1 MVHNLRVVHRR
12 LDIGLSS
19 TRRCSNDLL
28 FAATVPLSRSTQSLD
43 HSPAFDAA
51 SPKRSRSSRLYLHAT
66 PLHQPTGDPNLHVM
80 RKLDLGP
87 PSTRRC
93 TSNYFLQ
100 PNCHTN
106 DSLFFATVPLHT
118 IVHLP
123 LTLPHHQRSLEQ
135 RLTATVCSP
144 TAIRTIYCS
153 WHSSHTSVA
162 CPALNLRR
170 CNNSASSN
178 ITLLETQPTSPSSSS
193 WTSGLPGGLYVATQQ
208 YTHILSVNNTMHFFA
223 VNNI

>member
-66 PLHQPTGDPNLHVM
+66 PLHQPTGDPNFHAM

-93 TSNYFLQ
+93 TSNYFLS
-100 PNCHTN
+100 PNCHSN
-106 DSLFFATVPLHT
+106 DSLFLALAP
-118 IVHLP
+118 
-123 LTLPHHQRSLEQ
+123 
-135 RLTATVCSP
+135 
-144 TAIRTIYCS
+144 
-153 WHSSHTSVA
+153 HTSVA
-162 CPALNLRR
+162 FPALDLRR

-178 ITLLETQPTSPSSSS
+178 TSLGNPINCAQLIFLDLRSS
-193 WTSGLPGGLYVATQQ
+193 GGALCGDSTIHP
-208 YTHILSVNNTMHFFA
+208 HI
-223 VNNI
+223 IC